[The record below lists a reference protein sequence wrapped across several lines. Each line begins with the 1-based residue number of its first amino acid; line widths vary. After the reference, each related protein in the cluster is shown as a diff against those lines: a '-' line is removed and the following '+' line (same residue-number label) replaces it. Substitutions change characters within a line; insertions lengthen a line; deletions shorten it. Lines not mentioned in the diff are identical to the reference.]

1 MVQIL
6 LKHMWTQWYTEFWM
20 IFLGIFCSFL
30 YAAQRKRTTWKKGPK
45 DGFWHSL
52 NMFWFHVTRMY
63 LENLGVSRVS
73 VHLKTRLPLWCLLD
87 GDLQLRCQCSQAFKT
102 RNLPRYCWDCFL
114 HTIRNKKIKKTW
126 HQQANLIQLDSQ
138 IHLLDWQQVVG
149 YFLWRLVPRRCKWVW
164 ANAMPWV
171 QIEYNS
177 LHPLRLELLGAGP
190 RVNSLQ
196 VQPVPWRFL
205 QIPRVRALTRNDMNI
220 NEYHI
225 IEYRKHPKFKGQC
238 VHLLF

>member
-102 RNLPRYCWDCFL
+102 RNLPRYCWDCFF
-114 HTIRNKKIKKTW
+114 HTIRNKKKSKNMAPTGQFDPTWQSDSSIGLATSCGLFSLAPCSKT
-126 HQQANLIQLDSQ
+126 L
-138 IHLLDWQQVVG
+138 
-149 YFLWRLVPRRCKWVW
+149 
-164 ANAMPWV
+164 
-171 QIEYNS
+171 
-177 LHPLRLELLGAGP
+177 
-190 RVNSLQ
+190 
-196 VQPVPWRFL
+196 
-205 QIPRVRALTRNDMNI
+205 
-220 NEYHI
+220 
-225 IEYRKHPKFKGQC
+225 
-238 VHLLF
+238 